1 MPVDAR
7 PTVAAPD
14 DDPYLWL
21 EEIEGARALAWVAAQ
36 NSATLA
42 AFGNATFASDRDT
55 LAALLDRPDHIPF
68 VVRRGQHL
76 YNFWRDANNPRGLW
90 RRTTL
95 DSFRT
100 EQPAWEVLLDVDALA
115 SRDKEDWLWHGASTL
130 PVTHDRAML
139 SLSRGGSDAVV
150 LREFDIEAKAFVGD
164 RILFAG
170 GQGRHRLA
178 GSGHLA
184 AVERVRKGHG
194 DQVRLLQDSA
204 AVAARLGR
212 RAGTGPDGY
221 NAGEHGP
228 LGIHRSHARNGDG
241 LVCRQ
246 ARLLR

>member
-36 NSATLA
+36 NNATLA
-42 AFGNATFASDRDT
+42 TFGNATFASDRDT

-100 EQPAWEVLLDVDALA
+100 EQPAGR
-115 SRDKEDWLWHGASTL
+115 SCSMSTRWWRRRRR
-130 PVTHDRAML
+130 T
-139 SLSRGGSDAVV
+139 
-150 LREFDIEAKAFVGD
+150 
-164 RILFAG
+164 
-170 GQGRHRLA
+170 
-178 GSGHLA
+178 GSGRRFDA
-184 AVERVRKGHG
+184 AGH
-194 DQVRLLQDSA
+194 A
-204 AVAARLGR
+204 
-212 RAGTGPDGY
+212 
-221 NAGEHGP
+221 
-228 LGIHRSHARNGDG
+228 
-241 LVCRQ
+241 
-246 ARLLR
+246 